1 MRTCDRCRK
10 ELDTDKESSLAGE
23 KFELCLSCAEHIS
36 NHIKRYDPKKNSI
49 LGGLFKR

>member
-23 KFELCLSCAEHIS
+23 KFELCLSCADYIS
-36 NHIKRYDPKKNSI
+36 NHIKRYDPKKNSF
-49 LGGLFKR
+49 LVRLLKK